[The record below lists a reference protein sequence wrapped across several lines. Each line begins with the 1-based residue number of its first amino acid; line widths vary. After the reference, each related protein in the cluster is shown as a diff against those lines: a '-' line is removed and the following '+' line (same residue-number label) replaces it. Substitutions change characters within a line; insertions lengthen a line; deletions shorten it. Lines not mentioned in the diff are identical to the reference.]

1 MAKMVLVE
9 DDTKLCALLA
19 AYFRQQQFD
28 VTEVNDGAEAPAVIE
43 AVQPDIVILDLML
56 PGMDGLSVC
65 KAVREHISGKI
76 LMLTA
81 SDDDIDHVACLE
93 IGADDFVCKPIK
105 PRVLLARVRMLL
117 RRGAPDM
124 DAESHEPIDMADN
137 ANAFANT
144 SVNAQSHST
153 HGDAPLVPEA
163 ERERQYGA
171 LLINQRQ
178 RRCEVAG
185 EPINLTESEFNLL
198 WLLACRPDEV
208 LTREYLVL
216 ETRGIQ
222 YDGLD
227 RTIDNKIVTL
237 RKKLGDNPSLPRKI
251 ITVRGK
257 GYLFV
262 PDRW

>member
-1 MAKMVLVE
+1 MEKMVLVE
-9 DDTKLCALLA
+9 DDTKLCELLA

-28 VTEVNDGAEAPAVIE
+28 VTTVFDGAQAQAVIE
-43 AVQPDIVILDLML
+43 AIQPDVVILDLML

-65 KAVREHISGKI
+65 RQIRDTFFGKI

-81 SDDDIDHVACLE
+81 SDDDIDHVASLE
-93 IGADDFVCKPIK
+93 LGADDFVCKPIK

-117 RRGAPDM
+117 RRQSRVAEGAPTVE
-124 DAESHEPIDMADN
+124 AHEQDPPQ
-137 ANAFANT
+137 F
-144 SVNAQSHST
+144 
-153 HGDAPLVPEA
+153 
-163 ERERQYGA
+163 ERQYGA
-171 LLINQRQ
+171 LVINQRL
-178 RRCEVAG
+178 RACDVAG
-185 EPINLTESEFNLL
+185 KAINLTDSEFNLL

-208 LTREYLVL
+208 LTREYLVMA
-216 ETRGIQ
+216 TRGIQ

-237 RKKLGDNPSLPRKI
+237 RKKLGDNPTLPRKI